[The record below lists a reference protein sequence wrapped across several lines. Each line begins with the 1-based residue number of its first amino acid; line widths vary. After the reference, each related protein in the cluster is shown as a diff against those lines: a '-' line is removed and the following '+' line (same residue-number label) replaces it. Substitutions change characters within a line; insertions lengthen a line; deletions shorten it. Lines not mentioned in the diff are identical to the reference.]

1 MVACVSASL
10 KLGVLDSDMN
20 NIKYYLQNINLYTRD
35 LDLIQRAQQD
45 IDTSDI
51 LTNIQQISD
60 SISNILDDFDSYNE
74 MLAMNSFY
82 KERMLQRNLVVWELN
97 NGQQVSR
104 DMNYIECL
112 KKFMFSSDMIKN
124 KDTKTLNIS
133 DPDLY
138 FLYQNSIGDMLK
150 ASDRNIEI
158 FQDNEKAYVE
168 TIRKNLQFCM
178 IGVAVVIILA
188 TGFIAN
194 RVYYVQIS
202 SSRVWKFIYS
212 VSVYNLIEL
221 QRKSLDRL
229 ANVHLLDMEARINRI
244 PKHAK

>member
-1 MVACVSASL
+1 M
-10 KLGVLDSDMN
+10 
-20 NIKYYLQNINLYTRD
+20 R
-35 LDLIQRAQQD
+35 
-45 IDTSDI
+45 
-51 LTNIQQISD
+51 
-60 SISNILDDFDSYNE
+60 
-74 MLAMNSFY
+74 
-82 KERMLQRNLVVWELN
+82 
-97 NGQQVSR
+97 
-104 DMNYIECL
+104 
-112 KKFMFSSDMIKN
+112 SSC
-124 KDTKTLNIS
+124 
-133 DPDLY
+133 
-138 FLYQNSIGDMLK
+138 
-150 ASDRNIEI
+150 SDRNIEI